1 MTIIRKVFVYDP
13 NHVNP
18 YGVELASTI
27 STATGWGV
35 VLYCSSD
42 RAALAPQG
50 VEIVP
55 VLAGRASPKL
65 RKILRRLLSPVRL
78 SIRAG
83 KSDLVLV
90 WTSDFWDACVFAVR
104 AALGFR
110 TFFIQHNPRSIRPRR
125 GLGGV
130 AERLLLRVAR
140 VCVHSL
146 ELAARVDGAVLPVA
160 VVPHPAYE
168 ITVGA
173 VGARRVDAFLSA
185 RPRVALLGSLRDDKG
200 LSSLPAIASASGGG
214 WDCIVIGPDRIP
226 GVMAEALRALDVTV
240 VHPFDAEPADPQVIR
255 ELASCSVMLAPY
267 TAVTESGSVILAH
280 TVGVPVLALESP
292 AFEQSLSPASRV
304 DTPQRLGAALRD
316 FFTDPWL
323 TYVQSPDER
332 QQAAVAGW
340 RRILVGN

>member
-1 MTIIRKVFVYDP
+1 MVIRRVFVYDP

-27 STATGWGV
+27 FAATGWDV

-42 RAALAPQG
+42 RRALAPRG
-50 VEIVP
+50 VKIVP
-55 VLAGRASPKL
+55 ALAGRATPKL
-65 RKILRRLLSPVRL
+65 RKMLRRLLSPVRL

-104 AALGFR
+104 ATLGFR
-110 TFFIQHNPRSIRPRR
+110 TFFIQHNPRSIRPRK

-130 AERLLLRVAR
+130 AERLLVRVTR
-140 VCVHSL
+140 VCVHTR
-146 ELAARVDGAVLPVA
+146 ELAARVDGAVLPIA

-168 ITVGA
+168 VTVGE
-173 VGARRVDAFLSA
+173 VGGHQGELPISA
-185 RPRVALLGSLRDDKG
+185 RPRVALLGSLRNDKG

-214 WDCIVIGPDRIP
+214 WNCIVIGPDRIS
-226 GVMAEALRALDVTV
+226 GVMANALRALDVTV

-292 AFEQSLSPASRV
+292 AFEQSLSPASRAG
-304 DTPQRLGAALRD
+304 TPEQLGAVLRE
-316 FFTDPWL
+316 FLADPWP
-323 TYVQSPDER
+323 TYVQSPGER

-340 RRILVGN
+340 RRILVGD